1 MSISMAGLFQDG
13 EWFMYLCLPMLLEI
27 RNRPQEDERN
37 RSLGGRLL
45 AYQSADR
52 VVGLD
57 HYLLWGG
64 RDHCRLMPLDRDTVA
79 DVEG

>member
-1 MSISMAGLFQDG
+1 MSISMAGLFKG
-13 EWFMYLCLPMLLEI
+13 VKGVRYLCLPMLLEI
-27 RNRPQEDERN
+27 RNRPLEDERN

-64 RDHCRLMPLDRDTVA
+64 HDHCRLMPLDRDTVA